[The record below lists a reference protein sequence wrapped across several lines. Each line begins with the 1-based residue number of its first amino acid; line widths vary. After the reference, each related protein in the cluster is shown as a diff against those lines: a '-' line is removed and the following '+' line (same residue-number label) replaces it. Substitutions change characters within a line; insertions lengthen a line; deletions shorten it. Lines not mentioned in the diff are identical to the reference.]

1 MKALLL
7 IAHGSKNQN
16 SNDEICDL
24 LEAFK
29 ATRHGFEILDYAFL
43 ELSEPDIATA
53 IKSLVGLGASEIKV
67 LPYFL
72 AKGNHIARDIP
83 EKVSDVQNTYPD
95 IPIDIL
101 PHIGA
106 STKML
111 NLLLELVSTHTH

>member
-83 EKVSDVQNTYPD
+83 EKVSDAQNTHPD
-95 IPIDIL
+95 ITIDIL

-111 NLLLELVSTHTH
+111 DLLLELVSTHTH